1 VRYLLLCCLTNI
13 PPCTAE
19 TPVGLKQ
26 PIRRSVMQI
35 IPEPCDHIGCFRP
48 TEFSAA
54 QCRTS
59 FACAT
64 IKCSDS
70 LPLPYEP
77 TLPLSIIKFS
87 IRYFQ
92 NLRTTWRSVNMRIA
106 VVFSMLMPFL
116 ALGLPTTRES
126 GRDQIRARQV
136 WISVGYMVSIS
147 QCRLRAQAD
156 CSIESGWFQQNCSID

>member
-1 VRYLLLCCLTNI
+1 VKKRRVTLCKLLVRYLLLCCLTNI

-19 TPVGLKQ
+19 SPVGLKQ
-26 PIRRSVMQI
+26 LIRRSVMQI

-59 FACAT
+59 STCAT
-64 IKCSDS
+64 IKCSDG
-70 LPLPYEP
+70 LPLPHDS

-92 NLRTTWRSVNMRIA
+92 KPTNYPRIQQYESCSCLWHAYALSCAGTSNNEGIRQGPTSSATGMNISWIHGIHKSV
-106 VVFSMLMPFL
+106 
-116 ALGLPTTRES
+116 
-126 GRDQIRARQV
+126 
-136 WISVGYMVSIS
+136 
-147 QCRLRAQAD
+147 
-156 CSIESGWFQQNCSID
+156 